1 MADRVSGKGR
11 RDDCHPPLYVY
22 LSCQSLR
29 GKAEP
34 LTVQIRT
41 IVKFLVSA
49 LCLAAIPIFVPVEE
63 ILKHI
68 RDIEPLHL
76 LVAFVLIAL
85 NTLLSSLRFYEMM
98 KSFGIFATL
107 QSAHKINIFSQI
119 VGVFALQTVGQM
131 VFRTAYGGRFVENP
145 QRLALLTIIEKGIA
159 LLTLSLIGLVGSY
172 YITRHIEFGGTGDA
186 QLVILTTAIILS
198 LAASYTLGMTASQ
211 RRFGRR
217 VWRLLTRSGLEKAAV
232 LSLAMHGLMLVAYI
246 VVASGFLGDAPLTMI
261 AALFSVV
268 MLGAALPISFAGWGI
283 RELSAGFVFALL
295 GYDPS
300 IGIVLGAAIGV
311 VSLLALGMH
320 AVVSNFMTKSLEADV
335 AEYAAGGAAETH
347 FERMIALFCGLGIA
361 VLIGIQVRVPTGS
374 GAMTVNLA
382 DPIAIVGAISFL
394 AFWYREYLHQAVW
407 RLNGLAPAM
416 FLLLA
421 LIAYGW
427 LLGYARNGFSS
438 WATYNRGVGYF
449 ILLAYLFAGSMVTAF
464 FGRGAVR
471 SLIRVFLV
479 TNLCILLV
487 YFVGFGLIDRPT
499 RGGVEWR
506 RDSYAGLIGNRNA
519 LAFAMSIALAAML
532 AIKTPILGRWRPTAI
547 ALAAFV
553 IVISGSRTGMTVAA
567 VAMSLAFFLRSFSP
581 KEFSQVAVA
590 TVGLVSLHYVV
601 NAYLPEVMI
610 ALGTALAELESVL
623 AGADSEPVGFVLETF
638 GAIAEALQTFRSGT
652 DVAKNVEIGALTIVQ
667 SERFEGYWVALDMWL
682 SQPVFGTGMGAFI
695 SHYVDT
701 RGIPL
706 VIDNSGLWILTEMG
720 LVGLV
725 LFLPLP
731 WAVVAHLRRKRGQT
745 LKWDDHA
752 LLLCL
757 FAAAVFSLAH
767 DMLYQRILW
776 FMLGLLAANKFRLA
790 DTLSKRA
797 KAAFAPS

>member
-1 MADRVSGKGR
+1 LADWVPGKGR
-11 RDDCHPPLYVY
+11 RHDCHLPLYVCP
-22 LSCQSLR
+22 SCQSLR
-29 GKAEP
+29 GKAER

-41 IVKFLVSA
+41 VVKFLVSV

-76 LVAFVLIAL
+76 IIAFVLIAL
-85 NTLLSSLRFYEMM
+85 NTLLSSLRFYVMM

-145 QRLALLTIIEKGIA
+145 QRLALLTIVEKGIA

-172 YITRHIEFGGTGDA
+172 YITRHIEFGGTGAA

-211 RRFGRR
+211 RRFGLR

-246 VVASGFLGDAPLTMI
+246 VVATGFLGDAPLAMI

-300 IGIVLGAAIGV
+300 IGIVVGATVGV
-311 VSLLALGMH
+311 VSLLALAVH
-320 AVVSNFMTKSLEADV
+320 AVIANYMTKSLEVEISANG
-335 AEYAAGGAAETH
+335 AGREAETH
-347 FERMIALFCGLGIA
+347 FERMVALFCGFGIA
-361 VLIGIQVRVPTGS
+361 VFIGIQIRVPTES
-374 GAMTVNLA
+374 GALTVNLA

-416 FLLLA
+416 CLLLA

-427 LLGYARNGFSS
+427 LLGYAKRGFNS

-471 SLIRVFLV
+471 SIIRVFLV

-487 YFVGFGLIDRPT
+487 YLIGFGLVDRPT
-499 RGGVEWR
+499 REGFDWR

-519 LAFAMSIALAAML
+519 LAFAMSVALAAML
-532 AIKTPILGRWRPTAI
+532 AIKTPLVGRWRPTAL
-547 ALAAFV
+547 ALAAFI
-553 IVISGSRTGMTVAA
+553 IVISGSRTGMA
-567 VAMSLAFFLRSFSP
+567 VAVVTMGLAYVLRTVSL
-581 KEFSQVAVA
+581 KEFAQIAGA
-590 TVGLVSLHYVV
+590 TCGLVALHYAV
-601 NAYLPEVMI
+601 NASMPEVMSAIGSVASSI
-610 ALGTALAELESVL
+610 APEQ
-623 AGADSEPVGFVLETF
+623 F
-638 GAIAEALQTFRSGT
+638 GAVARAFQSFSSGT
-652 DVAKNVEIGALTIVQ
+652 DVAKNVDIGALIIVQ

-706 VIDNSGLWILTEMG
+706 VIHNSG
-720 LVGLV
+720 
-725 LFLPLP
+725 
-731 WAVVAHLRRKRGQT
+731 R
-745 LKWDDHA
+745 
-752 LLLCL
+752 
-757 FAAAVFSLAH
+757 
-767 DMLYQRILW
+767 
-776 FMLGLLAANKFRLA
+776 NK
-790 DTLSKRA
+790 
-797 KAAFAPS
+797 